1 VLGVLLLLQAAAA
14 PACSSDPLCRLLQ
27 DAAAVNRRA
36 MQSAGGY
43 RASIETESATLGRRE
58 NRMEGISLLEQ
69 RSGTA
74 RWSTD
79 IGFDYHLIGS
89 RSFPNEIP
97 LSRLAFLR
105 IGWVT
110 PTLAASPL
118 QVITRSG
125 RVTHAETRGAAL
137 APVLVIHPLGEERE
151 RYYRYEGGQSVR
163 RQLADSEREVLA
175 IEVIPREDISGE
187 HTLFEGE
194 LELDPQTHAL
204 VRLFG
209 RFRSIG
215 RPKHFLSLPHFDPAA
230 TRVDLLNQRLP
241 NGMWV
246 PLMQRYEIQTASS
259 LTAGYGGTRRVIS
272 RFANVQAIPA
282 GRAEVGATATLGYG
296 FTSAPHDSLR
306 GFRRWQLPAGEAS
319 TSVAGADFIRYY
331 PGRLLST
338 GKPIALL
345 QGIRKGEFVR
355 YNRIEGAFTGLAG
368 TLRLRD
374 AAPGLFLH
382 GTGGYAWKEKTVR
395 GGGDV
400 GWESRGWTVSAGVA
414 RSLEVTNK
422 FRNQFDNPMLAALAG
437 RDNWDYVE
445 RRKGQ
450 LSLTRVVAA
459 ARGGILQLEAARVED
474 VEVFRHLEH
483 ALVGKRLRLNRG
495 MTPGSYWRGIAVFD
509 WNPAVSP
516 IFSHDGIGFRGEVET
531 ASGDLDY
538 TRLEGRLVLRKS
550 TRRVALLARLHGG
563 AVLGDSPPPQQ
574 LFELGDPS
582 GLPGYGYKE
591 FAGTRAALFR
601 TRLTVPLG
609 LFDRPWAVSSG
620 FILPAFSPAISLGFQ
635 SGIANAPTAAGLAAV
650 RALGDKYDD
659 KTGALLVDPV
669 TGAPLP
675 AAVAGN
681 KLHSSVDVRIGLFGD
696 ALAVG
701 IARGLEKGRKMKFI
715 FGFGRQF

>member
-1 VLGVLLLLQAAAA
+1 VLGVFLLLQAASA
-14 PACSSDPLCRLLQ
+14 PPCANDTLCRLLQ
-27 DAAAVNRRA
+27 DAEAVNRRA

-58 NRMEGISLLEQ
+58 DRMEGISLLEQ
-69 RSGTA
+69 RSGSA

-89 RSFPNEIP
+89 RSSTNAIP

-105 IGWVT
+105 IGWVI

-125 RVTHAETRGAAL
+125 RVTHADTRSAAL

-151 RYYRYEGGQSVR
+151 RYYRYQGGQAVR
-163 RQLADSEREVLA
+163 RQLAGSDREVLA
-175 IEVIPREDISGE
+175 IEVLPREDISGE
-187 HTLFEGE
+187 HTVFEGE

-209 RFRSIG
+209 RFRTIG
-215 RPKHFLSLPHFDPAA
+215 RPKHLLSLPHFEPAA

-246 PLMQRYEIQTASS
+246 PLVQRYEIQTASS
-259 LTAGYGGTRRVIS
+259 LTAGYGATRRVIS
-272 RFANVQAIPA
+272 RFSNLQAIPA
-282 GRAEVGATATLGYG
+282 GRAEVSATATLGYG
-296 FTSAPHDSLR
+296 FTSAPRDSLR
-306 GFRRWQLPAGEAS
+306 GFRHWQLRAGEAS
-319 TSVAGADFIRYY
+319 KSVGGADFIRYY
-331 PGRLLST
+331 PGRLRTT

-345 QGIRKGEFVR
+345 QGIRKGEFIR

-368 TLRLRD
+368 ILRLRD

-382 GTGGYAWKEKTVR
+382 GTGGYAWKEKTAR
-395 GGGDV
+395 GAADI
-400 GWESRGWTVSAGVA
+400 GWDSGGWTVAAGVA
-414 RSLEVTNK
+414 RSLDVTNK
-422 FRNQFDNPMLAALAG
+422 FRNQFDNPSLAALAG

-445 RRKGQ
+445 RRAGR
-450 LSLTRVVAA
+450 LSITRLVDA
-459 ARGGILQLEAARVED
+459 ARGSVLQIEAARVKD
-474 VEVFRHLEH
+474 VAVSRHLEH

-495 MTPGSYWRGIAVFD
+495 ITPGSYWRGMAVFD
-509 WNPAVSP
+509 WNPEVSP
-516 IFSHDGIGFRGEVET
+516 IFSHDGVGFRGEVET

-538 TRLEGRLVLRKS
+538 TRIEGRIVVRKS
-550 TRRVALLARLHGG
+550 MRRVEFLARLQGG
-563 AVLGDSPPPQQ
+563 VVLGDTPPPQQ

-582 GLPGYGYKE
+582 GLQGYGYKE
-591 FAGTRAALFR
+591 FAGTRAALLR

-609 LFDRPWAVSSG
+609 LLDRPLRLSSG
-620 FILPAFSPAISLGFQ
+620 LTLPAFSPAISLGFQ
-635 SGIANAPTAAGLAAV
+635 SGIADARTAGGLAAV

-659 KTGALLVDPV
+659 KTGALIVDPV

-675 AAVAGN
+675 AAVAG
-681 KLHSSVDVRIGLFGD
+681 KQLHSSVDVRLGLFGD

-701 IARGLEKGRKMKFI
+701 LARGLEKGRKMKFI